1 MSHCRDGLIFE
12 PVLFQRQRLDE
23 SRFSPTQSDKAKE
36 GIVMTHAE
44 RNEAIRLA
52 AEQYTAK
59 NLESKTRTREALYKT
74 GMYTKRGELK
84 VAAGGKRD

>member
-1 MSHCRDGLIFE
+1 MSHCRDSHIFE
-12 PVLFQRQRLDE
+12 TVSFQRQRLDE
-23 SRFSPTQSDKAKE
+23 SRFSTIQSKAKE

>member
-1 MSHCRDGLIFE
+1 
-12 PVLFQRQRLDE
+12 
-23 SRFSPTQSDKAKE
+23 
-36 GIVMTHAE
+36 MTHAE